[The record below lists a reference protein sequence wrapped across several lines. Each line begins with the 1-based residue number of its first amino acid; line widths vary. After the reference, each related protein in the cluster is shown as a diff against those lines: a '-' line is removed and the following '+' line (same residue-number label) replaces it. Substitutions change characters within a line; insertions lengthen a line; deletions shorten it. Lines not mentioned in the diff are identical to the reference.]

1 MRRGPPASALAALR
15 LAAPVAA
22 ATALGATPGA
32 AFSSLALGAL
42 LRIDSVARVRRPSV
56 YFAAAAAAAVGFAA
70 VEFLWVGRATAGGFA
85 RGLVYA
91 GLAAAGPFLGPGE
104 PRSVT
109 LAEPLGPF
117 ESRLKRAFDLAFVAA
132 GALPA
137 LLVAACVR
145 AARDP
150 IWRHGFFF
158 RQIRT
163 GLHGRLIRVAKIRT
177 MAVDAEAD
185 GRPRWSER
193 ADASISRTGRVLRRL
208 WLDELP
214 QLWDVWVG
222 RMSLVGPRP
231 ERPEFV
237 EGLALR
243 LPKYAVRLSVPPGVT
258 GLAQLLGF
266 AGDTSLRRRLVC
278 DRLYV
283 RRWSPWLDFRLL
295 AGTALKALLKG
306 ARRSADFGRG
316 RAK

>member
-1 MRRGPPASALAALR
+1 MRPAPPAAALAAMR
-15 LAAPVAA
+15 LAAPVAV
-22 ATALGATPGA
+22 ATALGATTA
-32 AFSSLALGAL
+32 AALSAVALGAL
-42 LRIDSVARVRRPSV
+42 LRVDSAARVRRPSV
-56 YFAAAAAAAVGFAA
+56 YFAAAAAAA
-70 VEFLWVGRATAGGFA
+70 GGYVALETFWTGTTTGA
-85 RGLVYA
+85 SLLRGLAYA
-91 GLAAAGPFLGPGE
+91 GVAAAGPFFGPRV
-104 PRSVT
+104 PPPVSK
-109 LAEPLGPF
+109 AEPLGPF

-137 LLVAACVR
+137 LLVAACLR

-150 IWRHGFFF
+150 IWRHGFIF

-177 MAVDAEAD
+177 MAADAEAD

-193 ADASISRTGRVLRRL
+193 ADASISRTGRILRRL

-214 QLWDVWVG
+214 QLWDVSVG

-283 RRWSPWLDFRLL
+283 RRWSPWLDIRLL

-306 ARRSADFGRG
+306 ARRSADNGRG
-316 RAK
+316 RAS